1 MLKRL
6 SLILLLVIPMLAQA
20 QSWQAQS
27 GASQTAVLELFSAE
41 GCGLCPPAYQW
52 VESFPAKGLTQQQ
65 VIVLSFHV
73 DFLDQQKAWVDRFAS
88 PRFTERQRQIARLN
102 LYDTIY
108 TPEIAISG
116 EVVHNW
122 RQHGE
127 QVMRLVNGIKP
138 DADIRLHAEL
148 LDNLLTLNSEVQVR
162 GAENQQNAKL
172 YLAVTED
179 NIRSEVKGGDN
190 AGKSFVHQHT
200 VRRWLGPFTLEPTG
214 NSTVTH
220 SMKIPAEWQ
229 RNQLSVVAVV
239 QNLNDAFILQGL
251 ALPLKD

>member
-1 MLKRL
+1 MLKQL
-6 SLILLLVIPMLAQA
+6 SLILLLLIPMLTQA
-20 QSWQAQS
+20 QSWQAKS
-27 GASQTAVLELFSAE
+27 DATQTAVLELFTAE

-52 VESFPAKGLTQQQ
+52 VESFPAKGLTEQQ

-73 DFLDQQKAWVDRFAS
+73 DFLDEQKAWVDRFAS
-88 PRFTERQRQIARLN
+88 SRFTDRQRELARLN

-127 QVMRLVNGIKP
+127 QVIRLINGIKP
-138 DADIRLHAEL
+138 DADIKLHAEFQ
-148 LDNLLTLNSEVQVR
+148 DNLLTLSSEVQVR

-179 NIRSEVKGGDN
+179 NIHSEVKGGDN
-190 AGKSFVHQHT
+190 AGKKFLHQHT
-200 VRRWLGPFTLEPTG
+200 VRRWSGPFALEPTA
-214 NSTVTH
+214 NTTVKH

-229 RNQLSVVAVV
+229 RDQLSVVAVV

>member
-1 MLKRL
+1 MLKSL
-6 SLILLLVIPMLAQA
+6 SIIVLLLIPMLSQA

-27 GASQTAVLELFSAE
+27 GNTQTAVLELFSAE

-52 VESFPAKGLTQQQ
+52 VESFPARGLTEQQ

-73 DFLDQQKAWVDRFAS
+73 DFLDEQKAWVDRFAS
-88 PRFTERQRQIARLN
+88 SRFTDRQRQLARLN

-127 QVMRLVNGIKP
+127 QVIQLVNQSKP
-138 DADIRLHAEL
+138 DADIQLQANINNNQLEL
-148 LDNLLTLNSEVQVR
+148 NTQVQVR
-162 GAENQQNAKL
+162 GEQNQQHAML
-172 YLAVTED
+172 YLAITEN
-179 NIRSEVKGGDN
+179 NIHSQVKGGDN
-190 AGKSFVHQHT
+190 AGRSFLHQHT
-200 VRRWLGPFTLEPTG
+200 VRRWLGPYQLNPQG
-214 NSTVTH
+214 NSTLSEVIKLP
-220 SMKIPAEWQ
+220 SDWQ
-229 RNQLSVVAVV
+229 TEQLSVVAVV
-239 QNLNDAFILQGL
+239 QNLDDAFILQGL